1 MIKTEDRKLDVDK
14 GHISSNEERPVT
26 YTSVGVLASS
36 SASSIKACSTTSTTS
51 VMDQYYLHAGET
63 VGLVQRNNPLSST
76 EIVGELRSRLDF
88 EEGSGPVNILALCT
102 LDGMCIVPANYNTIY
117 LHSLQVLFVSLRMKR
132 KSGSIKLTTTFSR
145 YQS

>member
-1 MIKTEDRKLDVDK
+1 MIETDDRKVEADK
-14 GHISSNEERPVT
+14 GHICSNEERPVT
-26 YTSVGVLASS
+26 YTGVGVLASS

-88 EEGSGPVNILALCT
+88 EEGSGQVNILALCT
-102 LDGMCIVPANYNTIY
+102 LDGIALFLLIIILYL
-117 LHSLQVLFVSLRMKR
+117 LHSLQVLFVSLRMK
-132 KSGSIKLTTTFSR
+132 
-145 YQS
+145 